1 MSLFRAFVIVVSVC
15 LFSFRCDGT
24 MDPLDETEPTIT
36 IVLPNENATFY
47 TEGGIDTPTSL
58 VMNATATDNAN
69 IKDAF
74 IRVYNSSGEEVHFHM
89 ELAATQGIP
98 TLTEVYSSFSTNVPG
113 EYIIEFGFTDV
124 NNNIATATRNV
135 ICVFSEESE
144 GEN

>member
-1 MSLFRAFVIVVSVC
+1 
-15 LFSFRCDGT
+15 

-135 ICVFSEESE
+135 ICVFSEESD

>member
-1 MSLFRAFVIVVSVC
+1 
-15 LFSFRCDGT
+15 